1 MKYLHLIWA
10 NLGRKKF
17 RTTFTLL
24 SIVIAFL
31 LFGIL
36 MAIQVAFSAGV
47 EVSDSDRLITIHKVS
62 LIQPLPIS
70 YLEQIRAV
78 EGVVG
83 VTFANWFGG
92 YYQEPRNQ
100 FPQFPVDPESYL
112 RMYPEFLL
120 PDDQRQRWLATRDGA
135 VVGRKTAERFGW
147 KIGDRVPIQATI
159 FQRPDGEPWDF
170 EIVGIFDG
178 AEKGTDTSLFLFHRK
193 YFEEAFP
200 RAEGIVGWYIE
211 RIDDP
216 EQAPA
221 VSERI
226 DAEFANSP
234 AETETTPEKA
244 FAQGFANQIG
254 NIQAMTTG
262 IVSVVFFTLLL
273 VAGNTMAQSV
283 RERIGEL
290 AVLKTLGFGDRKVMG
305 LVLAESTLMAVLG
318 GGLGLAGAWVLAH
331 GIEGA
336 VSGFLPVFYVPPE
349 GIWIGAVLIVTL
361 GLVTGAVPAW
371 QALRLR
377 IVDALGRA

>member
-70 YLEQIRAV
+70 YLERIRAV
-78 EGVVG
+78 EGVEA

-112 RMYPEFLL
+112 DMYPELQL
-120 PDDQRQRWLATRDGA
+120 PDDQRERWLATRDGA

-147 KIGDRVPIQATI
+147 EIGDRVPIQATI
-159 FQRPDGEPWDF
+159 FQQPDGEPWTF
-170 EIVGIFDG
+170 EIVGIYDG
-178 AEKGTDTSLFLFHRK
+178 AEKGTDTSLFLFHRE
-193 YFEEAFP
+193 YFEEAIP
-200 RAEGIVGWYIE
+200 QIEGIVGWYIV
-211 RIDDP
+211 RIEDP

-221 VSERI
+221 ISERI
-226 DAEFANSP
+226 DAELANSP

-254 NIQAMTTG
+254 NIQAMVTG

-318 GGLGLAGAWVLAH
+318 GALGLAGAWVVSR

-349 GIWIGAVLIVTL
+349 AIWIGVLLIVAL